1 MDYFCGMQLYF
12 QKMGSGAPLLILHG
26 IFGSGDNWLTLGK
39 RFAEHYT
46 VYLIDQRN
54 HGQSAWS
61 EAFSYRLMAEDL
73 RELMD
78 QEQLE
83 SAHLL
88 GHSMGGKVSMLFAQL
103 YPERIQKLIV
113 VDIAPKS
120 YQLTEHKH
128 ILETLQNFDLNAYQ
142 TRTEIDKALSA
153 PLPEYGTRQ
162 FILKNIYRNE
172 EKAFAWRLNVQALYK
187 NLHEIGKG
195 LDAETPY
202 DGPTLFINGGK
213 SRYIQP
219 EDHVKIKRIFRRSEL
234 LTIPDAGHWVHAE
247 APEALFTAVTQFLH
261 A

>member
-1 MDYFCGMQLYF
+1 MQLYF
-12 QKMGSGAPLLILHG
+12 QQLGEGAPLLILHG
-26 IFGSGDNWLTLGK
+26 IFGSGDNWLTLGR
-39 RFAEHYT
+39 RFAEKQC

-54 HGQSAWS
+54 HGQSDWS
-61 EAFSYRLMAEDL
+61 DEFSYRVLAEDL
-73 RELMD
+73 RAFMD
-78 QEQLE
+78 QQGL
-83 SAHLL
+83 AKANIL

-103 YPERIQKLIV
+103 YPERIEKLVV

-120 YQLTEHKH
+120 YQLSEHKH
-128 ILETLQNFDLNAYQ
+128 ILETLQCFDLSAYQ
-142 TRTEIDKALSA
+142 TRTEIDQALSA
-153 PLPEYGTRQ
+153 ALPDYGTRQ

-172 EKAFAWRLNVQALYK
+172 QKAFAWRLNVRALYQ

-195 LDAETPY
+195 LDAETPF
-202 DGPTLFINGGK
+202 DGPALFINGGK

-247 APEALFTAVTQFLH
+247 APEALFEAVTHFLD

>member
-1 MDYFCGMQLYF
+1 MAYFCSMQLYF
-12 QKMGSGAPLLILHG
+12 QKMGSGSPLLILHG

-54 HGQSAWS
+54 HGQSPWS
-61 EAFSYRLMAEDL
+61 DDFSYSYLADDL
-73 RELMD
+73 KAFMD
-78 QEQLE
+78 EQGIKK
-83 SAHLL
+83 AHIL
-88 GHSMGGKVSMLFAQL
+88 GHSMGGKVSMLFSQR
-103 YPERIQKLIV
+103 YPECIEKLLII
-113 VDIAPKS
+113 DIAPKS
-120 YQLTEHKH
+120 YQLSEHKH
-128 ILETLQNFDLNAYQ
+128 ILEMLQQVDLNAHQ
-142 TRTEIDKALSA
+142 TRTEIDQVLKAS
-153 PLPEYGTRQ
+153 LPDYGTRQ

-172 EKAFAWRLNVQALYK
+172 EKAFAWRLNVQGLYK

-195 LDAETPY
+195 LDTETTY

-247 APEALFTAVTQFLH
+247 APDALFTAVTHFLE